1 MAKLNEAAPFEMRYA
16 GFWSRFVAG
25 LIDALAWLP
34 LFLLVYWLERVSY
47 TGVIIATL
55 LGPAFMIPYNVG
67 LVAIYGGTLGKLAR
81 GLRVLQVNGERATWT
96 NAWRRSA
103 VDIVFSVSAAIL
115 TLVALTRMAP
125 EVYLAAS
132 WDSRSKIV
140 EEAIPAIRWLYW
152 AALVWMLS
160 EFVTLL
166 SNKKRRA
173 LHDFIGGTVVVHVA
187 PQSLDARAGPT
198 DPQQIP
204 ARSY

>member
-1 MAKLNEAAPFEMRYA
+1 MRYA

-25 LIDALAWLP
+25 LIDGVVSVP
-34 LFLLVYWLERVSY
+34 VILLVLWLDGVSY
-47 TGVIIATL
+47 AGAVISNVV
-55 LGPAFMIPYNVG
+55 GPAFIILYNVG
-67 LVAIYGGTLGKLAR
+67 LVAIYGGTLGKLLR
-81 GLRVLQVNGERATWT
+81 GLRVLKVNGDRATWT

-103 VDIVFSVSAAIL
+103 VDLTISFSAVIL
-115 TLVALTRMAP
+115 TLIALNRIAP
-125 EVYLAAS
+125 DVYLAANQEA
-132 WDSRSKIV
+132 RTEMV
-140 EEAIPAIRWLYW
+140 EGVVPALRWLLW
-152 AALVWMLS
+152 AAWVWILS

-187 PQSLDARAGPT
+187 PQSLDARPGRA

>member
-1 MAKLNEAAPFEMRYA
+1 VAELNEAPIAEMRYA

-25 LIDALAWLP
+25 LIDGVVWIP
-34 LFLLVYWLERVSY
+34 VFILVYWLDGLSY
-47 TGVIIATL
+47 AGAVVATFV
-55 LGPAFMIPYNVG
+55 GPAFTIPYYVG
-67 LVAIYGGTLGKLAR
+67 LVAIYGGTWGKLTR
-81 GLRVLQVNGERATWT
+81 GLRVRQVNGAPATWT

-103 VDIVFSVSAAIL
+103 VDLIISVSGTIL
-115 TLVALTRMAP
+115 TLIALNRIPPDA
-125 EVYLAAS
+125 YLAAS
-132 WDSRSKIV
+132 WDARSIMV

-152 AALVWMLS
+152 AAMVWMLS

-173 LHDFIGGTVVVHVA
+173 LHDFIAGTVVVHVT
-187 PQSLDARAGPT
+187 PQSLDARAGRA